1 MDLNNCFA
9 NPLLKVLTK
18 AVFVLIFWCCSSKIV
33 FFKQFCH
40 INTKLRPIWN
50 TFGYLNTPE
59 TNATSLAFLVL
70 KALATLNLDAAST
83 VIKMYLYVSPSMTL
97 EVHNAVMRYI
107 MHINLMLLIRFSHL
121 VIRVFNFLR
130 WCYVTCYLPKF
141 LFC

>member
-33 FFKQFCH
+33 FFKQLCH

-83 VIKMYLYVSPSMTL
+83 VIKIYLYVSPSMTL

>member
-33 FFKQFCH
+33 FFKQLCH

>member
-1 MDLNNCFA
+1 MGLNNCFA
-9 NPLLKVLTK
+9 NSFLKVLTK

-33 FFKQFCH
+33 FFKQLCH